1 MIDKKQIEL
10 DLESLNNDDFY
21 YGEGGQKYL
30 SASTIKTR
38 VETPHLY
45 GQPQEEVLPFLT
57 GKYFHTMILEPEK
70 LINFHIVDIGS
81 RNTNVYRNYIA
92 EEGIEFALLR
102 KEVDDLTTLKDA
114 LMQKNVLKELI
125 HSKGNEYEKPAIATI
140 FGMEWKGKADIV
152 TDNKVIDIK
161 TSGNADKFK
170 WSAND
175 YNYDSQAYI
184 YEQLFGKPVE
194 FYIIDKTTLKLKI
207 AKPSPET
214 ILRGREKVLKAI
226 EVYKTFFAEDS
237 AEDIT
242 QYIEREEF

>member
-1 MIDKKQIEL
+1 MQNNIIEQL
-10 DLESLNNDDFY
+10 KDDSNY
-21 YGEGGQKYL
+21 YGKVGQQYLSNSDIYSLLKNPRKFRHKEKSLPLLEGG
-30 SASTIKTR
+30 
-38 VETPHLY
+38 
-45 GQPQEEVLPFLT
+45 
-57 GKYFHTMILEPEK
+57 YFHTAMLEPEK
-70 LINFHIVDIGS
+70 IDTYNVMYVSS
-81 RNTNVYRNYIA
+81 RATKGFKEYIKDNSLDPYDV
-92 EEGIEFALLR
+92 LLT
-102 KEVDDLTTLKDA
+102 KEVEKINVWVDA
-114 LMQKNVLKELI
+114 MKSNFEMYTDI
-125 HSKGNEYEKPAIATI
+125 YAEGNEYEKPAIATI

-152 TDNKVIDIK
+152 TDTKVIDIK
-161 TSGNADKFK
+161 TSGNSDKFK

>member
-1 MIDKKQIEL
+1 MQNNIIEQL
-10 DLESLNNDDFY
+10 KDDSNY
-21 YGEGGQKYL
+21 YGKVGQQYLSNSDIYSLLKNPRNFRHKEKSLPLLEGG
-30 SASTIKTR
+30 
-38 VETPHLY
+38 
-45 GQPQEEVLPFLT
+45 
-57 GKYFHTMILEPEK
+57 YFHTAMLEPEK
-70 LINFHIVDIGS
+70 LDTYSIMDVSSRATKGFKEYINDNNLDPYDV
-81 RNTNVYRNYIA
+81 
-92 EEGIEFALLR
+92 LLT
-102 KEVDDLTTLKDA
+102 KEVEKINTWVDA
-114 LMQKNVLKELI
+114 MKSNFEMYTDI
-125 HSKGNEYEKPAIATI
+125 YAEGNEYEKPAIATI

-152 TDNKVIDIK
+152 TADKVIDIK

-207 AKPSPET
+207 AKPSSDT
-214 ILRGREKVLKAI
+214 ILRGRDKVLKAI
-226 EVYKTFFAEDS
+226 EVYKTFFSEDS